1 MRIRKMQATFGK
13 LSGESIS
20 FHGGLNV
27 IYAPNESGKSTWC
40 AFIRAMLYGVASAN
54 NIVAYPSWYV
64 GYNNRQIRLM
74 GRR

>member
-1 MRIRKMQATFGK
+1 M
-13 LSGESIS
+13 
-20 FHGGLNV
+20 
-27 IYAPNESGKSTWC
+27 KSSDIHWKNIHPDCPFTKEDLDDL
-40 AFIRAMLYGVASAN
+40 RAMLYGVASAN